1 MPVSVLMVIHLCPLR
16 LCPMLEMHCKKH
28 IASLHESPYLIY
40 CIGLSY
46 ASLLLPL
53 PFLRMF
59 LSDGTLGV
67 RNQSTKST
75 VQFKL

>member
-16 LCPMLEMHCKKH
+16 LCPMLEMHCEKH

-59 LSDGTLGV
+59 FLTMPLV
-67 RNQSTKST
+67 YNQSTKST